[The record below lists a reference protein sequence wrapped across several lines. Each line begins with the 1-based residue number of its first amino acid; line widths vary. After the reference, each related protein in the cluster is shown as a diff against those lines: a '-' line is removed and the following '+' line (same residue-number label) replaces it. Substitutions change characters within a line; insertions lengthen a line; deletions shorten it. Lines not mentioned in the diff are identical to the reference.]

1 MIVHFYRPVTPR
13 CQIVDAHFERLAPL
27 HLETRFT
34 KINAEKAP
42 FLVERLGI
50 LLMPTIVLIKDGK
63 TEHSILGFDEFGG
76 VDDFSTEDMAYVLST
91 HGVLNFEIDK
101 SETIR
106 ENMSRKSGVN
116 AIGVSCI
123 RSSDY
128 YSLDDDVED
137 I

>member
-1 MIVHFYRPVTPR
+1 
-13 CQIVDAHFERLAPL
+13 
-27 HLETRFT
+27 LETRFT